1 LFGLTH
7 GLGWVVKDRSLKETM
22 RIFFPIR
29 FLHLIKLFE
38 SIDHCLFRAL
48 HAHAFCGAG
57 EVLSLNIDVPSHKK
71 LLVKNALNDLS
82 SSRTADKSVY
92 QI

>member
-1 LFGLTH
+1 
-7 GLGWVVKDRSLKETM
+7 M

-57 EVLSLNIDVPSHKK
+57 GVLSLNIDVQSHKK
-71 LLVKNALNDLS
+71 LLVKNAFNDLS

-92 QI
+92 QV